1 MKATITVTQ
10 TGTLTQANDILNTYG
25 NTKGDGMITLEA
37 KGENAQ
43 TILNN
48 PGAKLICHGKANFTQ
63 GNMTLAVQQVEVIT
77 SLKGTSIP
85 IPIPNT
91 EINEEL
97 EEANQQIKVLEA
109 ELERCFQEMLA
120 TNTTEDAEKLSKI
133 EDALANFNKKLT
145 KPVLVTI
152 IQEIQ
157 QVLNKEL
164 YPTED
169 AERLSKIKDAVVNFD
184 IKQPLKK

>member
-37 KGENAQ
+37 KGQAAQ
-43 TILNN
+43 TILNH
-48 PGAKLICHGKANFTQ
+48 PGAKLVCHGKARFTQ

-77 SLKGTSIP
+77 LPKGSSVP
-85 IPIPNT
+85 MPNA
-91 EINEEL
+91 EVSGEL

-120 TNTTEDAEKLSKI
+120 TNTAEDAEKLSKI

-169 AERLSKIKDAVVNFD
+169 AKKLSKIEYAVVNFN
-184 IKQPLKK
+184 IKQALKK